1 MYSIS
6 RKKFIQP
13 DMEMVGRIIDKLNEK
28 FDPTESYHHSSAD
41 TEMFEFHYRTDGMK
55 REAWSIT
62 FLGQTVISGSEFGL
76 DYSECQEESYL
87 TLESRNEQKIF
98 MLAVNGAINH
108 IDKLIQYMAI
118 SDTSNQNKQKWI
130 GELKKNIK

>member
-1 MYSIS
+1 
-6 RKKFIQP
+6 
-13 DMEMVGRIIDKLNEK
+13 
-28 FDPTESYHHSSAD
+28 
-41 TEMFEFHYRTDGMK
+41 MK

>member
-6 RKKFIQP
+6 RKEFINP

-28 FDPTESYHHSSAD
+28 FDPTETHHHSNAD
-41 TEMFEFHYRTDGMK
+41 SEMFEFHYKTDGMK

-62 FLGQTVISGSEFGL
+62 FMGQTIIS
-76 DYSECQEESYL
+76 DESYL

-98 MLAVNGAINH
+98 MLAVNNTIQH
-108 IDKLIQYMAI
+108 IDKLVNYVAL
-118 SDTSNQNKQKWI
+118 SDTSDYNKQKWI
-130 GELKKNIK
+130 GTLKKSIE

>member
-6 RKKFIQP
+6 KKKFIQP
-13 DMEMVGRIIDKLNEK
+13 DMEMVSRIIDRLNEK
-28 FDPTESYHHSSAD
+28 FDATESYHHSSVD
-41 TEMFEFHYRTDGMK
+41 TEMFEFHYQTDGMK

-87 TLESRNEQKIF
+87 TLESHNEQKIF

-108 IDKLIQYMAI
+108 IDKLIQYVAL

-130 GELKKNIK
+130 GELKKGIK